1 MNWAGGNHAFTFGAQ
16 RWGEWISSAGRRMSS
31 LDMPGSQP
39 EAAPAASGAGLEKLG
54 LWLMGAYWLAMVAI
68 FVAGGAAN
76 GG

>member
-1 MNWAGGNHAFTFGAQ
+1 
-16 RWGEWISSAGRRMSS
+16 MSS